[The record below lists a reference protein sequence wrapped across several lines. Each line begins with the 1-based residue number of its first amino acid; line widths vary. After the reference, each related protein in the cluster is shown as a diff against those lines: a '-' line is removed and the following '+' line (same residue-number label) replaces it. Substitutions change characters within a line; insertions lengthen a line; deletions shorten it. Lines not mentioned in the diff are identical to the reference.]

1 MAKKDYYEILGVE
14 RNASDDVLKK
24 AYRKLAIKYHP
35 DKNPGDKE
43 AEAKFKEIAEAYDV
57 LSDPQKRSRYDQ
69 FGHAGVGGN
78 SGFGG
83 GGGFSMDDIFSRFG
97 DIFGGHFGGFG
108 GFGGFDGSS
117 KGGKRVVKGGDLRI
131 KVSLTLQEIAKGVT
145 KNIKL
150 KKYIKCSSCKGE
162 KTQEPSNKKTCSSCK
177 GSGYVVR
184 VSNSIFGQIQ
194 VQEECPVCHGEGV
207 VIEKP
212 CGKCNGSGVEKGEVS
227 VTFDIPAGVV
237 SGMTLRVKGKGN
249 EAPAGGISGDLLV
262 QISEIEDPILIRN
275 GNDLIYNLVI
285 PIWHAIEG
293 GHAEIPT
300 IDGKAKIKIDPG
312 TQSGK
317 ILRLRNKGLPDV
329 NGYGTGDLLVNVN
342 IYIPNK
348 NDISSSLLEKMKMED
363 KFMPTE
369 SIKKDIDNKCRDV
382 IS

>member
-43 AEAKFKEIAEAYDV
+43 AETKFKEIAEAYDV

-83 GGGFSMDDIFSRFG
+83 GSAFSMDDIFSRFG

-108 GFGGFDGSS
+108 GFNASHN
-117 KGGKRVVKGGDLRI
+117 GGKKTVKGGDLRI

-150 KKYIKCSSCKGE
+150 KKYVKCSCCKGE
-162 KTQEPSNKKTCSSCK
+162 KTLELSNKKTCTSCN
-177 GSGYVVR
+177 GSGFVVR
-184 VSNSIFGQIQ
+184 ISNSIFGQIQ
-194 VQEECPVCHGEGV
+194 VQEECPSCHGEGT

-212 CGKCNGSGVEKGEVS
+212 CTKCSGSGIEKGEVS
-227 VTFDIPAGVV
+227 VSFDLPAGAVG
-237 SGMTLRVKGKGN
+237 GMTLRIRGKGN
-249 EAPAGGISGDLLV
+249 EAPSGGMSGDLLV
-262 QISEIEDPILIRN
+262 QINEIEDPILIRN

-293 GHAEIPT
+293 GYAEIPT

-317 ILRLRNKGLPDV
+317 ILRLRNKGLPEI
-329 NGYGTGDLLVNVN
+329 NGYGIGDLLVNVN
-342 IYIPNK
+342 IYIPSK
-348 NDISSSLLEKMKMED
+348 NDIKSDLLDRMKSD
-363 KFMPTE
+363 NSFIPTE
-369 SIKKDIDNKCRDV
+369 SIRKDINNKCRDV